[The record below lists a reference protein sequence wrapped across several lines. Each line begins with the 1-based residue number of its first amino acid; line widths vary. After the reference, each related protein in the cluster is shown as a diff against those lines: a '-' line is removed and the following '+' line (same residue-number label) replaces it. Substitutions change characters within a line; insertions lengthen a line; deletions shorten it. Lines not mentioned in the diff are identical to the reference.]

1 MPSTARKTLLLPC
14 RSACLAA
21 SVAIARRTPRRTP
34 TGDQSVSRT
43 SSKDSREWQCDS
55 GPEQR
60 PGSHPRGLNH
70 SSSTAF
76 HYWPATHVWVLVF
89 CALRRAR
96 LKLQPPALWARVA
109 LPAPGEHAPI
119 AGARRRRGRAR
130 AVAAMPPAPHGPRA
144 AAAAEPPPHARDR
157 GDHRPEDKGGEGPR
171 RVEHAHHGVRS
182 VQAGAR
188 RPASSYQIHGPGRSA
203 LVPSR
208 M

>member
-14 RSACLAA
+14 GSACLAA
-21 SVAIARRTPRRTP
+21 FRSYRSQHTSENANRGPI
-34 TGDQSVSRT
+34 VSRT

-60 PGSHPRGLNH
+60 PCSHPRGLNN

-109 LPAPGEHAPI
+109 LPAPCEHAPI

-130 AVAAMPPAPHGPRA
+130 AVAAMPPAPHRA
-144 AAAAEPPPHARDR
+144 HTTATKPPPHARDR
-157 GDHRPEDKGGEGPR
+157 GTDR
-171 RVEHAHHGVRS
+171 A
-182 VQAGAR
+182 
-188 RPASSYQIHGPGRSA
+188 
-203 LVPSR
+203 
-208 M
+208 